1 MEVPALL
8 FSLDRLSWEILPA
21 RIGHIGCDVRAAN
34 SDDVRYERIKEPFF
48 IGILAVLFVKETKFS
63 QLLAHLDAELDASVP
78 QHLAG
83 LAIMNLGVHV
93 E

>member
-8 FSLDRLSWEILPA
+8 FSLDHLSREILPA
-21 RIGHIGCDVRAAN
+21 RIGHIRCDVGAVN
-34 SDDVRYERIKEPFF
+34 SDDVRHERIKEPFF

-63 QLLAHLDAELDASVP
+63 QLLARLDAELDAPVP

-83 LAIMNLGVHV
+83 LAVMDLGVHV